1 MIYALDANFIFE
13 YLRLN
18 PTLRSKFDEA
28 VENGNSFVIPVY
40 VNYEVMRG
48 FRYIPASRKA
58 SVYSVLRAN
67 CPVISLNTAT
77 WELAEEIWATLRSK
91 GKTVDDADIL
101 TAAQC
106 IQYGYTLITHNTKH
120 FEFIDG
126 VNFLNWQE
134 Q

>member
-13 YLRLN
+13 FLRLN
-18 PTLRSKFDEA
+18 PTLRTKFEEA

-48 FRYIPASRKA
+48 FRHVSASRKA
-58 SVYSVLRAN
+58 SAYKALRAN
-67 CPVISLNTAT
+67 CPVVDLSQIA
-77 WELAEEIWATLRSK
+77 WELAEEIWASLRSN

-106 IQYGYTLITHNTKH
+106 IQHGYTLVTHNTKH

-126 VNFLNWQE
+126 VKFVDWQ
-134 Q
+134 